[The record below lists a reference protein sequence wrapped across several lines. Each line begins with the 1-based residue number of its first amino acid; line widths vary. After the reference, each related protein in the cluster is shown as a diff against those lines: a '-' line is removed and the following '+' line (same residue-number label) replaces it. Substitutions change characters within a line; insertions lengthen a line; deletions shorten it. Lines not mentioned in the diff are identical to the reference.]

1 MRAVIKFL
9 FPAAISLFLVATT
22 LSLLFPTGVRVAR
35 NINVPASSRDSVLAA
50 VSDFRD
56 WDQWNSFLRRTPLT
70 NKVWSSP
77 SRGKGAWFTSDQYTI
92 RETASDSEGVALS
105 WSLKGGKQYT
115 GGIGLLSL
123 NADSITIEWWFDL
136 HTQWYPWERLG
147 VFIYD
152 RKLGAAMEE
161 SLSGLKQ
168 IVEKSR

>member
-1 MRAVIKFL
+1 MRAIIKFL
-9 FPAAISLFLVATT
+9 IPAVVSLLLVATM

-56 WDQWNSFLRRTPLT
+56 WGQWNGFLRSTPLT
-70 NKVWSSP
+70 NKAWSSP
-77 SRGKGAWFTSDQYTI
+77 SRGRGAWFTSDQYTI
-92 RETASDSEGVALS
+92 TETASDSEGVALS
-105 WSLKGGKQYT
+105 WSLKGGKEYT

-123 NADSITIEWWFDL
+123 NADSITVEWWFDL
-136 HTQWYPWERLG
+136 QTRWYPWERLG
-147 VFIYD
+147 IFVYD
-152 RKLGAAMEE
+152 RKFGAVMEQ